1 MVSKP
6 QAVKL
11 PAGVTPITSRSVAE
25 VLQCSMGHVR
35 NLALKSRLK
44 SWKLGSRSI
53 VFDLKEV
60 QEYKKTMERWRKEGH
75 RGASPGGF
83 RPDKSSGE

>member
-1 MVSKP
+1 MATPV
-6 QAVKL
+6 VKV
-11 PAGVTPITSRSVAE
+11 PPSVTPVTSRTVAE
-25 VLQCSMGHVR
+25 VLECSMGHVR

-44 SWKLGSRSI
+44 SWKIGARSI

-60 QEYKKTMERWRKEGH
+60 QEYKKLMERWRKEGH

-83 RPDKSSGE
+83 KPDQSTK